1 MGVHIIMA
9 SMRASIGAI
18 IKRMGEEVE
27 GRTGSLMKSF
37 TPSAMGCRRPNGP
50 TMFGPFR
57 SCIYP
62 KTFRSSNVRKATAN
76 STGTMIAKGWMR
88 WVISIEVI
96 VRERS

>member
-50 TMFGPFR
+50 D
-57 SCIYP
+57 
-62 KTFRSSNVRKATAN
+62 RK
-76 STGTMIAKGWMR
+76 S
-88 WVISIEVI
+88 VV
-96 VRERS
+96 